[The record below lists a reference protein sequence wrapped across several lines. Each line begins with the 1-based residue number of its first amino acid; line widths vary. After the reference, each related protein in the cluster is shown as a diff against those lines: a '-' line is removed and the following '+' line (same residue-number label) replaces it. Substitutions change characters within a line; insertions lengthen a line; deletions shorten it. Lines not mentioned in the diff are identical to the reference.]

1 MLPENAPNTA
11 VKETRV
17 TFQADA
23 ESSERSARG
32 RDRCRCGWN
41 VAPSS
46 DADHTRRDEP
56 GTISSLG
63 GSLPAARTCAN
74 TPARRQ
80 TAGPR
85 ADNREQHVTRCS
97 PMVSLSGHT
106 MVVGTWASMKI
117 GHSQESRES
126 HTYIC
131 GMYE

>member
-32 RDRCRCGWN
+32 RDRCRCGWS
-41 VAPSS
+41 VAPRS

-56 GTISSLG
+56 GTLSSLG

-74 TPARRQ
+74 PRARRQ
-80 TAGPR
+80 TADPR
-85 ADNREQHVTRCS
+85 TDNWKQCVARCS
-97 PMVSLSGHT
+97 PLVSLSGHT
-106 MVVGTWASMKI
+106 LVVGTHVDADALRLRQRKK
-117 GHSQESRES
+117 EKP
-126 HTYIC
+126 T
-131 GMYE
+131 